1 MSPTKSFVILSVCTL
16 AVVFGLGV
24 IASAV
29 TPSAAELNQVQ
40 QKA

>member
-1 MSPTKSFVILSVCTL
+1 MKYFVILSVGTL

-29 TPSAAELNQVQ
+29 TPPAAEQPQAQIQ
-40 QKA
+40 QKI

>member
-1 MSPTKSFVILSVCTL
+1 MKSFIILSVCTL

-29 TPSAAELNQVQ
+29 TPPAAEQPKVQ
-40 QKA
+40 KKI